1 MQLTCFT
8 VTNYR
13 SITTAYK
20 IQLKNVTVLV
30 GKNNEG
36 KSNLIK
42 ALDLAME
49 ILHYVGV
56 TKRRMAPTR
65 SYSWIEDF
73 PISLQNS
80 KKLKNKHTEFRLDF
94 SLNDTEVAEFYNAV
108 GSVINGELSIYIVIK
123 QDNTVSITVPKRG
136 KNAKGLS
143 NKLTDIAE
151 FLYQHI
157 KVQYI
162 PAVRSEVDAYDVI
175 SEIIE
180 NEFATTDDEEYKK
193 AEKYI
198 AEYQAAKLKSLAS
211 KIKVPLSNFMPKIK
225 GVDIAIEDRVSR
237 RRPFLYGKNIAVSI
251 DDGVRTSL
259 SKKGDGVKSLTTMA
273 ILSQTSAS
281 NRIIIVDEPE
291 NHLHPEAIHYLRKTL
306 YGLAETNQVVIST
319 HNPIF
324 VNRNSVAS
332 NIIVD
337 RNEAKPA
344 NRIDEVRNMLGVMM
358 SDNLI
363 YSDYTIV
370 VEGITD
376 KTILTKVMLSD
387 PVLGPM
393 IESNQIA
400 IRVLAGVDNLK
411 PELYNLNRYMCRYI
425 AILDNDEAGKNAAKE
440 ACEKL
445 GMLNNCFRYFIVE
458 KMRESEIEDTLDADT
473 YKEVLLSEFD
483 IDITSAP
490 FKNKSRKWSKRVKD
504 VAELSARILDDE
516 TIDSIKKRISELVSE
531 GSITFSKAGQSLI
544 ENILSAIK
552 KDVEQ

>member
-1 MQLTCFT
+1 
-8 VTNYR
+8 VANYR

-20 IQLKNVTVLV
+20 IDLKNVTVLV

-49 ILHYVGV
+49 ILHYVSV
-56 TKRRMAPTR
+56 TKRRMVPNR
-65 SYSWIEDF
+65 SYSWTEDF

-94 SLNDTEVAEFYNAV
+94 LLNDTEVAAFYNVV
-108 GSVINGELSIYIVIK
+108 GSMINGELSIYIVIK
-123 QDNTVSITVPKRG
+123 QDNTVSITVPKKG
-136 KNAKGLS
+136 KNAKALS
-143 NKLTDIAE
+143 NKLAEIAE
-151 FLYQHI
+151 FIYQHI

-162 PAVRSEVDAYDVI
+162 PAVRSEADAYDVI

-198 AEYQAAKLKSLAS
+198 ADYQAAKLKTLAS
-211 KIKVPLSNFMPKIK
+211 QIKVPLSKFMPKIK
-225 GVDIAIEDRVSR
+225 GVDIGIEDRFSR

-251 DDGVRTSL
+251 DDGVKTSL

-306 YGLAETNQVVIST
+306 YGLSETNQVVIST

-324 VNRNSVAS
+324 VNRNNTSS

-344 NRIDEVRNMLGVMM
+344 NRIDEVRKMLGVMM
-358 SDNLI
+358 SDNLV
-363 YSDYTIV
+363 YSDYVVV
-370 VEGITD
+370 VEGLTD
-376 KTILTKVMLSD
+376 KNVLTKVMADD
-387 PVLGPM
+387 PILGPM
-393 IESNQIA
+393 LKSNQITIRA
-400 IRVLAGVDNLK
+400 IAGVHNLK
-411 PELYNLNRYMCRYI
+411 PELYNLDRYMCRYMV
-425 AILDNDEAGKNAAKE
+425 ILDNDEAGKKAAKE
-440 ACEKL
+440 AKDQL
-445 GMLNNCFRYFIVE
+445 GISNHHFRYFLVE
-458 KMRESEIEDTLDADT
+458 KMKESELEDTIDVDSYSNVFLD
-473 YKEVLLSEFD
+473 EFG
-483 IDITSAP
+483 IDVTKNP
-490 FKNKSRKWSKRVKD
+490 FKNKSRKWSTRIED
-504 VAELSARILDDE
+504 VAALSGRILDGKD
-516 TIDSIKKRISELVSE
+516 IDNMKTRLSGLVSE
-531 GSITFSKAGQSLI
+531 GKVSFSKTGLELI
-544 ENILSAIK
+544 ENIITAIRNDLNQK
-552 KDVEQ
+552 